1 MSVLSRG
8 ILALRTT
15 LVGVV
20 QVDPKKLLEE
30 GIRRELVNRVARTLH
45 STFTFNS
52 RSKDR

>member
-1 MSVLSRG
+1 MLSCG
-8 ILALRTT
+8 ILAMRTT
-15 LVGVV
+15 LVV